1 MNYKETNLKYLY
13 NRIEALEKEN
23 KKLVDELTVLHEYCI
38 ELQDRN
44 NLYFDL
50 HNKN

>member
-1 MNYKETNLKYLY
+1 MNYKESNLKYLY

-23 KKLVDELTVLHEYCI
+23 KKLINQMTELCEHCI
-38 ELQDRN
+38 ELQDTN

-50 HNKN
+50 HGKI